1 MLSLINHGRSGSVL
15 MGTIRMIL
23 VELRSFISVE
33 DVAICVFSILKSFFF
48 FSKRERIARKS
59 RTYRRNIEAMLN
71 R

>member
-1 MLSLINHGRSGSVL
+1 MQGGVLNHFLLSLINHGRSGSVL

-48 FSKRERIARKS
+48 FLQERENCKKKQ
-59 RTYRRNIEAMLN
+59 NI
-71 R
+71 

>member
-1 MLSLINHGRSGSVL
+1 

-48 FSKRERIARKS
+48 FPPRERELQEKAEH
-59 RTYRRNIEAMLN
+59 IEEI
-71 R
+71 

>member
-48 FSKRERIARKS
+48 FSPRERELQEKAEH
-59 RTYRRNIEAMLN
+59 IEEI
-71 R
+71 